1 MPPSTTVLGVP
12 PVPEHAPSLAGSD
25 ERASL
30 PEIELRLKDLLSRKA
45 PVRRLVRSRGGKS
58 QHACAAGAASNKR
71 GAMPPAA
78 AEPLRL
84 GGAGRA
90 RRSAISRRSASCGR
104 GR

>member
-45 PVRRLVRSRGGKS
+45 PVRRLVCSRGGKVS
-58 QHACAAGAASNKR
+58 TRVRRRRAS
-71 GAMPPAA
+71 
-78 AEPLRL
+78 E
-84 GGAGRA
+84 
-90 RRSAISRRSASCGR
+90 
-104 GR
+104 